1 MTQLTTLRQK
11 TQEINTEIYALYL
24 LTRDSRVKW
33 YVGLLLAF
41 VLGYAISPIDLIPDL
56 TPVFGFLDDVVVV
69 VLGIHTAYRMVA
81 KNVLGQARLQ
91 AYAEL
96 CSNCDASAAAYRV
109 VGYVWVLAA
118 SVVAVFIYK
127 LLHMSL
133 Q

>member
-1 MTQLTTLRQK
+1 MTQLTTLRQR

-24 LTRDSRVKW
+24 TTRDNRVKW

-56 TPVFGFLDDVVVV
+56 KAVFGFLDDVVVV
-69 VLGIHTAYRMVA
+69 ALGVHVAYQMVS

-96 CSNCDASAAAYRV
+96 CSNCEATAAAYRV
-109 VGYVWVLAA
+109 VSYVWVLAA
-118 SVVAVFIYK
+118 SVIAVLFYK
-127 LLHMSL
+127 LLYMSML
-133 Q
+133 

>member
-1 MTQLTTLRQK
+1 MTQLTTLRHK

-24 LTRDSRVKW
+24 ATRDSRVKW

-56 TPVFGFLDDVVVV
+56 KAVFGFIDDVVVV
-69 VLGIHTAYRMVA
+69 ALGVHLAYQLVS

-91 AYAEL
+91 AYQEL
-96 CSNCDASAAAYRV
+96 CSHCEATAAAYRI

-118 SVVAVFIYK
+118 TFVAVFLYK
-127 LLHMSL
+127 LLYMSML
-133 Q
+133 